1 MTADE
6 IWDQGAAALRA
17 QLAPAT
23 WAAWF
28 HGVRPVE
35 FANDVLMLQTAGL
48 GIAFRAKP
56 MLREAADMSLNHERL
71 DALLVLMGYN
81 AGGLHALDE
90 RADVRPGD
98 GPLGGRHRRRSP
110 MTS

>member
-35 FANDVLMLQTAGL
+35 FANDVLMLSVPSSL
-48 GIAFRAKP
+48 
-56 MLREAADMSLNHERL
+56 AAERIRSSYS
-71 DALLVLMGYN
+71 G
-81 AGGLHALDE
+81 HAD
-90 RADVRPGD
+90 R
-98 GPLGGRHRRRSP
+98 RHP
-110 MTS
+110 

>member
-35 FANDVLMLQTAGL
+35 FANDVLMLSVPSSLRPSAS
-48 GIAFRAKP
+48 ARATP
-56 MLREAADMSLNHERL
+56 ACSPTPSVTRAA
-71 DALLVLMGYN
+71 VG
-81 AGGLHALDE
+81 
-90 RADVRPGD
+90 
-98 GPLGGRHRRRSP
+98 
-110 MTS
+110 